1 MKTKSIERKILSVV
15 VGISVV
21 SLTAFCAV
29 AFRGLYSVRD
39 HVLRSSAELGE
50 FATDNSSRVLEQEA
64 VGRLLDRAQGQ
75 SRFINERLTS
85 IAKDAVYFAGHVSEI
100 YKSAGKLP
108 PVYIPYASSE
118 NNGKLAIWL
127 ASANGEADYPR
138 IKGEAGLLGNVK
150 SAFVSNADDMET
162 LTKSLYLGT
171 ESGFIISY
179 DRFSDDKNRVFDP
192 RDKQWYRGVGDR
204 CKTDRDSCRTFWTD
218 PYNDTSSNGKLLV
231 TCSHPFKGADG
242 AFKGVVGI
250 DVFIEDLN
258 KIVDADSSR
267 QSQAVVVS
275 ADGMVIAFSD
285 MKKGA
290 AGVFEA
296 KSAYVE
302 GNDGYNRVIKKMI
315 GGENGFDM
323 VNVDSNE
330 VYMAYAPIPVT
341 GWSVALMRP
350 VSDVMGP
357 VVKNSDA
364 IESMTRHSLKA
375 VSTAIVSVIIAVV
388 VGFALVVAAVI
399 YLARMLSA
407 KISRPIIKLEAGLAR
422 IASGELDTHINLNTG
437 DEIEQLGESVNVM
450 ALELKQYISN
460 LQHVTA
466 EKERISAELSVATKI
481 QASMLPRVFPPFPH
495 RKEFDIYASMQ
506 PAKEVGGDF
515 YDFFFVD
522 NNTLA
527 VIVADVSGKGVPAAL
542 FMVVAK
548 TLIKN
553 NAQSGIRPK
562 EVFEKVNG
570 ILCDGNEAGMFV
582 TAFMGYLDVN
592 TGRFIYVNAGHTPP
606 ILIKDG
612 KCTVVSV
619 KPGFVLAGLEG
630 IRYTEGELTMAA
642 GDGLFLYTD
651 GITEAVDGQE
661 ALFGQTRLVESVNGN
676 AEMPL
681 KEFTDAI
688 KSDIDKFA
696 GGAEQADDITML
708 ALRFNSTSVISTSLN
723 DRGGE
728 KEV

>member
-1 MKTKSIERKILSVV
+1 VKKKSIERKILFVV
-15 VGISVV
+15 AGLSVV

-29 AFRGLYSVRD
+29 AFRGFYSVRG

-50 FATDNSSRVLEQEA
+50 FATDNSSRILEQEA
-64 VGRLLDRAQGQ
+64 VGRLLDMAQGQ

-85 IAKDAVYFAGHVSEI
+85 IAKDAVYFAGHVTEI
-100 YKSAGKLP
+100 YKDAGKLP

-118 NNGKLAIWL
+118 NNGKLALWL

-138 IKGEAGLLGNVK
+138 IKGEAGLLGNMK
-150 SAFVSNADDMET
+150 PAFVSNADDMET
-162 LTKSLYLGT
+162 LTKSLYLAT

-192 RDKQWYRGVGDR
+192 RDKQWYKGVGDK
-204 CKTDRDSCRTFWTD
+204 CKADRDSCETYWTD
-218 PYNDTSSNGKLLV
+218 PYNDPTSAGKLLV
-231 TCSHPFKGADG
+231 TCSHPFKGTDG

-258 KIVDADSSR
+258 KIFNADSVHKG
-267 QSQAVVVS
+267 QAIVVS

-285 MKKGA
+285 MKRGA

-296 KSAYVE
+296 KSAYIE
-302 GNDGYNRVIKKMI
+302 GNDRYNSVINKMI
-315 GGENGFDM
+315 GGESGFDK
-323 VNVDSNE
+323 VNLDGKE
-330 VYMAYAPIPVT
+330 VYMAYTPIPVK
-341 GWSVALMRP
+341 GWSTALMRP
-350 VSDVMGP
+350 VSDVMDP
-357 VVKNSDA
+357 VVKNSSA
-364 IESMTRHSLKA
+364 IESMTKHSLRA
-375 VSTAIVSVIIAVV
+375 VNTAIVTFVITTVTV
-388 VGFALVVAAVI
+388 FALVVAVVI

-407 KISRPIIKLEAGLAR
+407 KISRPIITLEAGLAR
-422 IASGELDTHINLNTG
+422 IASGELDTHISLNTG

-466 EKERISAELSVATKI
+466 EKERISAELGVATKI
-481 QASMLPRVFPPFPH
+481 QASMLPRVFPPFPN
-495 RKEFDIYASMQ
+495 RKEFDIYATMQ

-515 YDFFFVD
+515 YDFFFID
-522 NNTLA
+522 NNNLA
-527 VIVADVSGKGVPAAL
+527 VVMADVSGKGVPAAL
-542 FMVVAK
+542 FMVIAK

-553 NAQSGIRPK
+553 NAQSGARPK

-592 TGRFIYVNAGHTPP
+592 TGKFIYVNAGHTPP

-612 KCTVVSV
+612 KCAIVSV

-630 IRYTEGELTMAA
+630 IRYTEGELTMSA
-642 GDGLFLYTD
+642 GDELFLYTD
-651 GITEAVDGQE
+651 GITEAVDGKN
-661 ALFGQTRLVESVNGN
+661 ALFGQMRMVASLNGN
-676 AEMPL
+676 AGLPL
-681 KEFTDAI
+681 KEFTDAV

-696 GGAEQADDITML
+696 AGAEQADDITML
-708 ALRFNSTSVISTSLN
+708 ALRFNPVKNI
-723 DRGGE
+723 
-728 KEV
+728 